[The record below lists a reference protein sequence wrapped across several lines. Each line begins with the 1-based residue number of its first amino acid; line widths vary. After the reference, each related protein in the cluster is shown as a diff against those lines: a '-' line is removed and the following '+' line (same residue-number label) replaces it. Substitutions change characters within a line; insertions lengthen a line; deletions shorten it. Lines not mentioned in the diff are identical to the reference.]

1 MPLFSVRRFHVISAA
16 AMVFFFSFFFVQPAV
31 LGVKYRPW
39 TRFLYIIHSLFNV
52 RLGNELHPLALSIW
66 LLWRS
71 FRRPFNGRTPER
83 LLTGLTMGLDV
94 IGRDDQIE
102 LNEGEHQCTSSP
114 LFARF
119 MIDDGCDMTWWRGL
133 VPFPCCTYFEKCFA
147 ALLLPPP
154 LPVVNLLT
162 LLLARDLPWTR
173 PRISLTI

>member
-1 MPLFSVRRFHVISAA
+1 MSFPPLPWCFFFLFSSFNLRYSGSNTVLELG
-16 AMVFFFSFFFVQPAV
+16 FF
-31 LGVKYRPW
+31 
-39 TRFLYIIHSLFNV
+39 T
-52 RLGNELHPLALSIW
+52 LSIRYSTFALEMNCIRLRW
-66 LLWRS
+66 AYDFCDVHS
-71 FRRPFNGRTPER
+71 GGRLMEGPLSVFWQVWQWVWT
-83 LLTGLTMGLDV
+83 V

-102 LNEGEHQCTSSP
+102 LNEGEH
-114 LFARF
+114 RF